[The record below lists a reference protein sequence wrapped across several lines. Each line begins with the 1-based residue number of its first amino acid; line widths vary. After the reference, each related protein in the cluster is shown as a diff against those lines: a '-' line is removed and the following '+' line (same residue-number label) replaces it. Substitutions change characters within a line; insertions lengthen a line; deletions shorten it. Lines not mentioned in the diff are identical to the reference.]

1 VLIPDSLNLIPD
13 SLIPDIVSSE
23 ISLSTS
29 DLIATL
35 PTNKKDELFS
45 IVKSDV
51 ELWIDT
57 YQNVDVIQ
65 ELKKIKAWLI
75 ANPTKRKTNTGM
87 KRFINSWL
95 SRQQD
100 APKLKIIE
108 KRDNLSDFVFDENFR
123 WDQ

>member
-1 VLIPDSLNLIPD
+1 
-13 SLIPDIVSSE
+13 
-23 ISLSTS
+23 
-29 DLIATL
+29 LIATL

-75 ANPTKRKTNTGM
+75 ANPTKRKTNNGM
-87 KRFINSWL
+87 KSFINSWL